1 MELETTYNQLV
12 EYRSNKECIPLYMF
26 GTLVLLEELT
36 QEELA
41 DIEYLDDRM
50 DVWYEVH
57 S

>member
-1 MELETTYNQLV
+1 
-12 EYRSNKECIPLYMF
+12 LYMF

-41 DIEYLDDRM
+41 DIQYLDDRM